1 MSQSAGGSFCTILK
15 GHANIID
22 LFGGVKWF
30 LQDSETRL
38 ITMSHSTRGAGLN
51 ILSLTIQFR
60 QFQFSPTHPQSHQ
73 PIHPATWTGLIG
85 AFSELHFE

>member
-1 MSQSAGGSFCTILK
+1 MSQSTGGSFCTILK

-38 ITMSHSTRGAGLN
+38 ITMS
-51 ILSLTIQFR
+51 
-60 QFQFSPTHPQSHQ
+60 
-73 PIHPATWTGLIG
+73 LIG
-85 AFSELHFE
+85 AFYELHYNYN